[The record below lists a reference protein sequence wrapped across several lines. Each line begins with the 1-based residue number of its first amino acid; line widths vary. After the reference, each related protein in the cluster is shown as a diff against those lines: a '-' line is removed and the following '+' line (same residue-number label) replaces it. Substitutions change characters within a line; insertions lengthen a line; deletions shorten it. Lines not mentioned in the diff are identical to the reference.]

1 LSIKKE
7 LIMQRKD
14 KKFPI
19 PGVIYSIA
27 SKGAGWF
34 HYPFNTGENKKKL
47 EELKRSLDGDS
58 NTTAKG

>member
-1 LSIKKE
+1 
-7 LIMQRKD
+7 MQRKN

-34 HYPFNTGENKKKL
+34 HYPFNTGKNKEVL
-47 EELKRSLDGDS
+47 DGLRRSLDGNSD
-58 NTTAKG
+58 TAKG

>member
-1 LSIKKE
+1 
-7 LIMQRKD
+7 MQQKN

-47 EELKRSLDGDS
+47 EELKRSLDATS
-58 NTTAKG
+58 NTAKG